1 MMVPALLAAYVWL
14 ASPYIGADGGSGS
27 DGRCSVVVYEC
38 GMEGYDT
45 FRIPAVAR
53 CADGTLLA
61 FAEGRRYG
69 ASDAG
74 DIDIVVRRS
83 SDDGRTWGEMEVV
96 WDDGGNTCS
105 NPVPV
110 VDRLDGR
117 IVLVMSWNRGDGS
130 ETDILYGRSADSRRV
145 FVCESHDDGKTWS
158 VPREITSEVKLPS
171 WTWYATGPCHAIQLS
186 SRPYRGRIVVPCDHA
201 VTVEGAPKYNAHLIY
216 SDDGGRTWHIGAVA
230 DGGNETTVA
239 EVRGGDIV
247 VNTRW
252 QQGEGRFARHTA
264 VSSDGGASISPM
276 RRDTALVE
284 PVCQGVLLARS
295 YRGGAARRIY
305 FCNPAS
311 RRRER
316 LTLRRSDDAGRTW
329 NTCTVLTEG
338 PAAYSDM
345 TLLRGGGVGV
355 LYETGAKSPYERIVF
370 ERVERDC
377 L

>member
-117 IVLVMSWNRGDGS
+117 IVLVMSWNRGDDS

-158 VPREITSEVKLPS
+158 VPRERTSEVKLPS
-171 WTWYATGPCHAIQLS
+171 WTWYATGPWHALQLS
-186 SRPYRGRIVVPCDHA
+186 SRPYMAYRGR
-201 VTVEGAPKYNAHLIY
+201 
-216 SDDGGRTWHIGAVA
+216 
-230 DGGNETTVA
+230 
-239 EVRGGDIV
+239 
-247 VNTRW
+247 
-252 QQGEGRFARHTA
+252 
-264 VSSDGGASISPM
+264 
-276 RRDTALVE
+276 
-284 PVCQGVLLARS
+284 
-295 YRGGAARRIY
+295 
-305 FCNPAS
+305 
-311 RRRER
+311 RRRR
-316 LTLRRSDDAGRTW
+316 Q
-329 NTCTVLTEG
+329 
-338 PAAYSDM
+338 
-345 TLLRGGGVGV
+345 
-355 LYETGAKSPYERIVF
+355 
-370 ERVERDC
+370 
-377 L
+377 